1 MKDKYLTL
9 KKSNLSLKKSRKLL
23 GAKTTRSEFHL
34 FSKKKL
40 MIIRKLKISK
50 RTVFLLNNQ
59 GRGKRSI
66 LKP

>member
-9 KKSNLSLKKSRKLL
+9 KKINLSLKKSRKLL
-23 GAKTTRSEFHL
+23 GAKTTQSEFHL